1 MSKLEKLAEIREKCT
16 LSHKQEALTTL
27 RSKVKALNEQ
37 RHRNALRCLQVVGK
51 YEKLLGIRIKDTVF
65 KYWEKVRR
73 EGSAAPTTLSA
84 NMSASEIGDTS
95 AHGVSLTQ
103 SCSVSSIHNGSSFLD
118 ESSITSALYMRAK
131 AVYKLRKLFNKRR
144 LKPAFDA
151 FLIKTY
157 HLHYRHQLF
166 NLEALR
172 LLAIHRILSRTVR
185 RLNERVFAAF
195 VGNSYHRSVQ
205 QRTLH
210 KIASRR
216 GLREMSFGLKQWQQ
230 YTEKSLKH
238 ELRKDKTFI
247 TQLADHVKDTS
258 FLQQIMT

>member
-1 MSKLEKLAEIREKCT
+1 M
-16 LSHKQEALTTL
+16 
-27 RSKVKALNEQ
+27 
-37 RHRNALRCLQVVGK
+37 
-51 YEKLLGIRIKDTVF
+51 GIRIKDTVF
-65 KYWEKVRR
+65 KYWERVRR
-73 EGSAAPTTLSA
+73 EGASTLSA

-118 ESSITSALYMRAK
+118 ESSVTSALYMRAK
-131 AVYKLRKLFNKRR
+131 AVYKLRKLFNRRR
-144 LKPAFDA
+144 LKPAFDS

-157 HLHYRHQLF
+157 HLHYKHQLF

-172 LLAIHRILSRTVR
+172 LLALHRILSRTVR
-185 RLNERVFAAF
+185 RLNERVFSAF

-210 KIASRR
+210 KIASKR

-230 YTEKSLKH
+230 FTEKSLKH
-238 ELRKDKTFI
+238 EMRRDKTFI
-247 TQLADHVKDTS
+247 THLADHVKDTS
-258 FLQQIMT
+258 FLQQMIT